1 MYLLVV
7 ESPNKVAK
15 LSKILGHGWKIVS
28 TKGHIED
35 LPAGCL
41 GGLKIIREDGQI
53 VEIPRTVNKRVNFA
67 IDVKNGFRPFY
78 TLISGR
84 EAVVAE
90 ISEAS
95 KSADRAFIATDPDRE
110 GEAIAYSVSKVLGG
124 RIPVHRVKFYS
135 ITKPEVIRAVQSP
148 TKIDMKLVEAAHARR
163 VLDRLIG
170 FFISPLADAAVN
182 KSGSEYRY
190 TVGRVQ
196 SPALALVSEALKKRI
211 SHEPKTKYRV
221 RIDYDFYGSVGA
233 AGSSLFYVSALGGG
247 TYARRDDAY
256 SAASAAKN
264 LIHTVKGLKT
274 LRHNVRPPLPL
285 KTSTM
290 QARAFSEKGMPIAV
304 SSRTAQSIFQR
315 GLITYPRTDSERLS
329 DEGVALANEMIM
341 RLYGEKY
348 VGSPGV
354 AGALGRFQ
362 GAHEAIRLSGPKPA
376 RLWNEEEK
384 KLYSLIDK
392 YFVASRMTDAQVDET
407 TLVVTSAIDE
417 FVSRFRTVHNDGF
430 TRHTGGAKK
439 LLGNYSAPP
448 PALQGVK
455 PGRRISRVHVSVVEE
470 QDPPPRVLDEASLIL
485 ACEKEG
491 IGRPSTYSDIIR
503 KLKERAYI
511 DDLDPYEMNYELLGN
526 TVIDPCEDLETN
538 YLEATQRGDKVLG
551 YLLEEHP
558 WVVDKGFTR
567 DVEGMLDQVARGELG
582 YSDVVGVVW
591 QKLTETVPDVASYNE
606 EINSGMRM
614 MP

>member
-1 MYLLVV
+1 
-7 ESPNKVAK
+7 
-15 LSKILGHGWKIVS
+15 
-28 TKGHIED
+28 
-35 LPAGCL
+35 
-41 GGLKIIREDGQI
+41 
-53 VEIPRTVNKRVNFA
+53 
-67 IDVKNGFRPFY
+67 
-78 TLISGR
+78 
-84 EAVVAE
+84 
-90 ISEAS
+90 
-95 KSADRAFIATDPDRE
+95 
-110 GEAIAYSVSKVLGG
+110 
-124 RIPVHRVKFYS
+124 
-135 ITKPEVIRAVQSP
+135 
-148 TKIDMKLVEAAHARR
+148 
-163 VLDRLIG
+163 
-170 FFISPLADAAVN
+170 
-182 KSGSEYRY
+182 
-190 TVGRVQ
+190 
-196 SPALALVSEALKKRI
+196 
-211 SHEPKTKYRV
+211 V

-247 TYARRDDAY
+247 AYARRDEAY

-264 LIHTVKGLKT
+264 LIHTVKSLKT
-274 LRHNVRPPLPL
+274 LRHNVKPPLPL

-290 QARAFSEKGMPIAV
+290 LARAFSEKGMPIAV

-329 DEGVALANEMIM
+329 DEGVTLANEMIM

-348 VGSPGV
+348 VGSPR
-354 AGALGRFQ
+354 AGEALGRFQ
-362 GAHEAIRLSGPKPA
+362 GAHEAIRLSDLKPA

-384 KLYSLIDK
+384 NLWSLIDK
-392 YFVASRMTDAQVDET
+392 YFVASRMADAQVDET

-430 TRHTGGAKK
+430 TRHTGETKK
-439 LLGNYSAPP
+439 LLGNYAAPP
-448 PALQGVK
+448 GALQGVK